1 LEVISTTREKV
12 DFYIDP
18 RGLSVLATDGS
29 LLDGI
34 NALAHSGTRIRIIT
48 KITQENITYCKMLM
62 KYTDKIFH
70 LDNVKGN
77 FSIIDG
83 RQYIFF
89 RVESVVEKIKKDQ
102 KQIIKQVL
110 YNNDILF
117 VDSQQHLFENLCI
130 NAILGK
136 EKVREIE
143 RGFRG
148 EFTEILDNAS
158 DVQRIAINS
167 LDSASY
173 EILILFSGEDS
184 FYRVEYSGI
193 INSLLQASQRGVI
206 IKILL
211 QSDDNQLRNIIQ
223 EIIKE
228 NQFAINIQYITKPL
242 QNKMMTLVIDQFV
255 SLAIEIGEDNTKIPD
270 EKTVVAVYSNND
282 STVSSCI
289 SIFETLWI
297 QSEFDKQNK
306 VRQAIFQIFKG
317 LELKSETY
325 HKNWSSSNKTAAD
338 KKGTERKN

>member
-1 LEVISTTREKV
+1 
-12 DFYIDP
+12 
-18 RGLSVLATDGS
+18 
-29 LLDGI
+29 
-34 NALAHSGTRIRIIT
+34 
-48 KITQENITYCKMLM
+48 
-62 KYTDKIFH
+62 
-70 LDNVKGN
+70 
-77 FSIIDG
+77 
-83 RQYIFF
+83 
-89 RVESVVEKIKKDQ
+89 
-102 KQIIKQVL
+102 L

-117 VDSQQHLFENLCI
+117 VDSQQYLFENLCI
-130 NAILGK
+130 NAIHGK

-143 RGFRG
+143 RGSRG
-148 EFTEILDNAS
+148 EFTNILDNAS
-158 DVQRIAINS
+158 DIQRIANNS

-211 QSDDNQLRNIIQ
+211 QSDDNQLRNIID
-223 EIIKE
+223 EIING

-242 QNKMMTLVIDQFV
+242 QNKMMTLVIDQYV
-255 SLAIEIGEDNTKIPD
+255 SLAIEIGDDSTKISD

-306 VRQAIFQIFKG
+306 VRQAFFQIFKG
-317 LELKSETY
+317 LELKNETY
-325 HKNWSSSNKTAAD
+325 HKDWSSSNKTSAD
-338 KKGTERKN
+338 KRGLKEKTK